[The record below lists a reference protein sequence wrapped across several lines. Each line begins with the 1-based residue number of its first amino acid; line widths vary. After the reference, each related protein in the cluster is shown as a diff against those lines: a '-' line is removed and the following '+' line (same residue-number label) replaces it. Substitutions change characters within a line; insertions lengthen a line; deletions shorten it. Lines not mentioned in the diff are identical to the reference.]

1 MLASVKRSTDFVLL
15 RKEQLMDSRSARQA
29 PGRTLLVLGIG
40 LLGFVLA
47 QTTVVPA
54 LSEMQR
60 DFGASG
66 SDIAWLVTAYL
77 LVASIA
83 TPIFGRLGDMF
94 GKQRLL
100 AISLGCFAV
109 GSVVCA
115 LANGLGPM
123 IVGRGLQGLGGGVFP
138 LCFGVVRDE
147 FPKDKVPTGI
157 AMLGA
162 IAAIG
167 SSIGLPLGGVLT
179 DGPGYHAIFV
189 VAAIMGVLATATTVL
204 LVPKSP
210 IRTPGRVDI
219 AGAAILGVALTALL
233 IAISRGADWGWA
245 STKTGALMLVGFN
258 GLALFGLFERRKR
271 EPLVNMRTFARR
283 PVLTTNIATL
293 LIGSAMISTFVLV
306 PQLGELPKG
315 GEIGFGLSATE
326 AGLLLAPGGLA
337 SLLVAPLVGRIGER
351 SGSRAPF
358 LAGCVVVAGALLGLA
373 LAHDTIGLVVLWSC
387 LVSAGSGA
395 AFAAIPNLIVTAV
408 SDRET
413 GEATGVNTIMRNVG
427 SAIGAQ
433 IAGSL
438 IATHVLASGL
448 PQNAG
453 FEIAFLIRAAGAIV
467 AALSVLLIPGRSREA
482 SAELRPHA
490 AVSA

>member
-1 MLASVKRSTDFVLL
+1 
-15 RKEQLMDSRSARQA
+15 MDSRSARQA
-29 PGRTLLVLGIG
+29 PGRTLFVLGVG

-54 LSEMQR
+54 LGDMQR
-60 DFGASG
+60 DFGASA
-66 SDIAWLVTAYL
+66 SDIAWMVTAYL

-115 LANGLGPM
+115 LAGSLGLT

-157 AMLGA
+157 ALLGA

-179 DGPGYHAIFV
+179 DGPGYHSIFV

-219 AGAAILGVALTALL
+219 VGAAILGVALAALL
-233 IAISRGADWGWA
+233 VAISRGADWGWG
-245 STKTGALMLVGFN
+245 STKTAALLLAGVN
-258 GLALFGLFERRKR
+258 GLGLFAFVQRRTR
-271 EPLVNMRTFARR
+271 EPLVNMATFVRR
-283 PVLTTNIATL
+283 PVLTTNLATL

-315 GEIGFGLSATE
+315 DTIGFGLSATE
-326 AGLLLAPGGLA
+326 AGVLLAPGGLA
-337 SLLVAPLVGRIGER
+337 SLLVAPFVGRIGER
-351 SGSRAPF
+351 RGSKAPF
-358 LAGCVVVAGALLGLA
+358 LTGCLVVAGALLGLA
-373 LAHDTIGLVVLWSC
+373 LAHDTIAMVILWSC

-408 SDRET
+408 SARET
-413 GEATGVNTIMRNVG
+413 GEATGVNTIMRNIG

-438 IATHVLASGL
+438 LATHVLTNGL

-453 FEIAFLIRAAGAIV
+453 FQIAFLISAGGAVV
-467 AALSVLLIPGRSREA
+467 AALSVLLIPGPSREHT
-482 SAELRPHA
+482 AELRPQA
-490 AVSA
+490 AATTT